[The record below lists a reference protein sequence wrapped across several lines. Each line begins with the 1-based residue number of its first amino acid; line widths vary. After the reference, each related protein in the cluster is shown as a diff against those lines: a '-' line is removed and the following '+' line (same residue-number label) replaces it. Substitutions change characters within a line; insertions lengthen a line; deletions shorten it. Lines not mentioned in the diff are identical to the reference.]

1 MKKFLFLIANFCL
14 CITFI
19 ITMTACEKSIQPSPL
34 DTYFEFDNVTYNYLV
49 FEDVESE
56 PDIQS
61 TAMIN
66 GNCWKY
72 IYNPGT
78 EEESATW
85 FDGSKYYD
93 DGDELSWSVA
103 RVNGTID
110 ALIDAFNCFKLGIT
124 DDDADGIW
132 TSSSDFSENTPYSK
146 ITYSNIKVTIQN
158 DKLSSVTYSHKNE
171 FSTYTETLFVS
182 YEFYNWG
189 TTVI

>member
-1 MKKFLFLIANFCL
+1 MKKFLFLITNFCL

-19 ITMTACEKSIQPSPL
+19 ITMTACGNSIQPSPL
-34 DTYFEFDNVTYNYLV
+34 DAYFEFDNVTYNYLV
-49 FEDVESE
+49 IEDGESV
-56 PDIQS
+56 PDMRS

-72 IYNPGT
+72 IDNPGT
-78 EEESATW
+78 DEESAMW

-93 DGDELSWSVA
+93 NGDELSWSVA

-110 ALIDAFNCFKLGIT
+110 ALIDAFNCFKLGII

-158 DKLSSVTYSHKNE
+158 NKLSSVTYSHKNE
-171 FSTYTETLFVS
+171 FSTYTETLLVS